1 MAWYKPDL
9 NGRPLELVATTITKK
24 NTIELKSISRKNQR
38 VDTHPHTY
46 SLERYAKYMTE

>member
-9 NGRPLELVATTITKK
+9 NGRPLELIATTITKETK
-24 NTIELKSISRKNQR
+24 IEPKSIIRKNQR

-46 SLERYAKYMTE
+46 SLERYAKHMTE